1 MIGLKR
7 FLALALSAAMSLSLC
22 APAMA
27 SGGGGATE
35 EGGGEAP
42 SIYVALR
49 STSIR
54 TLAT

>member
-27 SGGGGATE
+27 SGGEGAAE
-35 EGGGEAP
+35 EGGGRP
-42 SIYVALR
+42 PVYMWP
-49 STSIR
+49 
-54 TLAT
+54 

>member
-35 EGGGEAP
+35 EGGEAP